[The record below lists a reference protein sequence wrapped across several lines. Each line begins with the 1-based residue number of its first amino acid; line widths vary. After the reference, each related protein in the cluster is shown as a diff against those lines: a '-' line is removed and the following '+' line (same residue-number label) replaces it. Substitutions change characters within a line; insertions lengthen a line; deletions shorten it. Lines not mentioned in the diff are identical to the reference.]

1 MKKIF
6 RHFAILLNKDNFAL
20 FLSNIKTVPEPSN
33 RIIAKIV
40 LSILLVASI
49 VNFISYLNTPK
60 EDLIGKTELPT
71 SQVFEKIPLY
81 DLSPYTYKNGSNST
95 YDNFFLT
102 SDALYILGNNEVI
115 RISKQDKSMTK
126 YPLSIPKSTN
136 ISFISATKDRVIITL
151 KNITKDEVT
160 EDISQLLLEFPNKI
174 YPITGDMTECYLCGI
189 EPIYQVSEGVSLFK
203 KGYGDG
209 CGGEDEF
216 YLVDINTKVRRK
228 IAKTGGGCVGNNT
241 YLGMSYGK
249 ILVADFDHDTSNF
262 EEIPIYHG
270 LSAIDMNG
278 KIKKLVKFSI
288 NIDLVG
294 YDSENK
300 RVSLHDKNGYLKSF
314 DLTTNRYIFDA
325 LRKDHWTI
333 KRDFKKSSYEIENF
347 VGSLYMEKNTEKKI
361 SDWDFFVLNYSEN
374 KILAKSKKSYQDLTE
389 FLSIDLLLPLL
400 EKYLNESLSDI
411 SFDVNKNLDIF
422 PKNFDENKIDFY
434 VSFSQKSP
442 DEQKKVYKMR
452 INTENGSV
460 FIFRKPTLDR
470 MLKEYIGFIENSFA
484 NK

>member
-1 MKKIF
+1 M
-6 RHFAILLNKDNFAL
+6 
-20 FLSNIKTVPEPSN
+20 
-33 RIIAKIV
+33 
-40 LSILLVASI
+40 
-49 VNFISYLNTPK
+49 
-60 EDLIGKTELPT
+60 
-71 SQVFEKIPLY
+71 
-81 DLSPYTYKNGSNST
+81 
-95 YDNFFLT
+95 
-102 SDALYILGNNEVI
+102 
-115 RISKQDKSMTK
+115 
-126 YPLSIPKSTN
+126 
-136 ISFISATKDRVIITL
+136 
-151 KNITKDEVT
+151 
-160 EDISQLLLEFPNKI
+160 
-174 YPITGDMTECYLCGI
+174 
-189 EPIYQVSEGVSLFK
+189 
-203 KGYGDG
+203 
-209 CGGEDEF
+209 
-216 YLVDINTKVRRK
+216 
-228 IAKTGGGCVGNNT
+228 GNNT
-241 YLGMSYGK
+241 YLGMYDGK

-400 EKYLNESLSDI
+400 EKYLNESLTDI

-442 DEQKKVYKMR
+442 DEQKQVYKMR

-460 FIFRKPTLDR
+460 FIFRKPTIDNLLR
-470 MLKEYIGFIENSFA
+470 KYLGFLLSIIP
-484 NK
+484 KQ